1 MAGLQQP
8 LDEVAMH
15 EAVGPA
21 SRVCCSSRA
30 AIAATARPPLPIGVC
45 AREAVL
51 RPPRMSSGLRP
62 ATHASGE
69 QATQAPPTHI
79 LKAGDLLETEARVNG
94 PLQAGRQL
102 QGFALFITAL

>member
-1 MAGLQQP
+1 
-8 LDEVAMH
+8 MH
-15 EAVGPA
+15 EAGPA
-21 SRVCCSSRA
+21 FRVCYSSRA

-79 LKAGDLLETEARVNG
+79 LKAGDLLETEARVNR
-94 PLQAGRQL
+94 PLQAGQQL
-102 QGFALFITAL
+102 QGFDLFIAAL